1 MARSPSV
8 GTEGAR
14 TGFNKEKGGLMRRG
28 EVVKEGFQMLP
39 CQKFL
44 VQRDQSTGGRKSLK
58 K

>member
-1 MARSPSV
+1 MARSPSSV

-44 VQRDQSTGGRKSLK
+44 VQRD
-58 K
+58 